1 MRIEECVQY
10 VLLKEQYVSLPT
22 IGSFVRETIP
32 SYIDGQHQ
40 IHPPQHIVSFNEERT
55 FDDGAL
61 LKYLM
66 HHSTLDEEAVQR
78 ILNKWIRVLQQNLDR
93 GAPIYFQG
101 VGILKKDGTRFLL
114 CADTSQL
121 NLTVTGLNA
130 LVLPKAKGIGKRRR
144 QRTNVGVV
152 AAISISIV
160 VLGLLLTYW
169 LVSPKGELQKKLP
182 PPTAE
187 NNKMDTLR
195 SDSTVQSL
203 TIPDTTILNKET
215 QQILDSTHRQVNA
228 LRVETPRPA
237 KEKAVYYI
245 VAGSFSSRE
254 NADKLKSELTQKGYR
269 AEVRKIT
276 LMYRVTLGKFYDRKT
291 GIKEINKRRSE
302 LGNDSYWLIESVEK
316 EQ

>member
-130 LVLPKAKGIGKRRR
+130 LVLPKAKGIGKRKR
-144 QRTNVGVV
+144 QRTNIGVV
-152 AAISISIV
+152 AAISITIV
-160 VLGLLLTYW
+160 TLGLLLTYW
-169 LVSPKGELQKKLP
+169 LVSPKGEPKKKLP

-203 TIPDTTILNKET
+203 IIPDTTILNKET

-228 LRVETPRPA
+228 LRVEIALPT
-237 KEKAVYYI
+237 KDKAVYYI
-245 VAGSFSSRE
+245 IAGSFSSTERGVSAKGVPRRGAKNFFYVSR
-254 NADKLKSELTQKGYR
+254 NA
-269 AEVRKIT
+269 RKI
-276 LMYRVTLGKFYDRKT
+276 L
-291 GIKEINKRRSE
+291 
-302 LGNDSYWLIESVEK
+302 
-316 EQ
+316 

>member
-22 IGSFVRETIP
+22 IGSFIRETIP

-130 LVLPKAKGIGKRRR
+130 LVLPKAKGIGKRKR
-144 QRTNVGVV
+144 QRTNIGVV
-152 AAISISIV
+152 AAISITIV
-160 VLGLLLTYW
+160 TLGLLLTYW
-169 LVSPKGELQKKLP
+169 LVSPKATPKKELP
-182 PPTAE
+182 PPSTTT
-187 NNKMDTLR
+187 NNLDSIQ
-195 SDSTVQSL
+195 SDSSFQALAIS
-203 TIPDTTILNKET
+203 DTTILNKET

-228 LRVETPRPA
+228 LRVEIALPT
-237 KEKAVYYI
+237 KDKAVYYI
-245 VAGSFSSRE
+245 IAGSFSSSE
-254 NADKLKSELTQKGYR
+254 NANKLKGELAQKGYR
-269 AEVRKIT
+269 AEVRKISS
-276 LMYRVTLGKFYDRKT
+276 MYRVTLGKFYDKKT
-291 GIKEINKRRSE
+291 GIKEMNKRRSE
-302 LGNDSYWLIESVEK
+302 LSNDSYWLIETVEK
-316 EQ
+316 E

>member
-40 IHPPQHIVSFNEERT
+40 IHPPQHIVSFNEERI

-78 ILNKWIRVLQQNLDR
+78 ILNKWIRILQQNLDR

-130 LVLPKAKGIGKRRR
+130 LLLPKAKGIGKRKR
-144 QRTNVGVV
+144 QRHFDTGTAGGVCC
-152 AAISISIV
+152 
-160 VLGLLLTYW
+160 L
-169 LVSPKGELQKKLP
+169 
-182 PPTAE
+182 
-187 NNKMDTLR
+187 
-195 SDSTVQSL
+195 
-203 TIPDTTILNKET
+203 
-215 QQILDSTHRQVNA
+215 
-228 LRVETPRPA
+228 
-237 KEKAVYYI
+237 
-245 VAGSFSSRE
+245 
-254 NADKLKSELTQKGYR
+254 
-269 AEVRKIT
+269 
-276 LMYRVTLGKFYDRKT
+276 
-291 GIKEINKRRSE
+291 
-302 LGNDSYWLIESVEK
+302 
-316 EQ
+316 